1 MSRWPYLLL
10 LVVMAGLIGVVAVSR
25 FGSSGSHTSFAQ
37 LVTPTETHTPGP
49 TPNLTPSPTP
59 GVLHASIDADPDN
72 GSGPCNPIDTRG
84 TGYIGLSYDV
94 AICLESMPKELGAF
108 SFLVN
113 YDGGMS
119 SCTDIACPT
128 GDCLDDNPDANAGTT
143 SFGPTNL
150 GAGWDCNPVDLME
163 PTCHWSILNWN
174 AAGISCWNLIGP
186 YTTPVGD
193 VAFPLAVI
201 NLNAIA
207 QGTDHLTLA
216 SVLLTSTDA
225 IDMGDIGSCNPVSS
239 AEIPCYGAEIVLIAV
254 GTI

>member
-1 MSRWPYLLL
+1 MG
-10 LVVMAGLIGVVAVSR
+10 AG
-25 FGSSGSHTSFAQ
+25 H
-37 LVTPTETHTPGP
+37 
-49 TPNLTPSPTP
+49 
-59 GVLHASIDADPDN
+59 
-72 GSGPCNPIDTRG
+72 
-84 TGYIGLSYDV
+84 
-94 AICLESMPKELGAF
+94 LGAR
-108 SFLVN
+108 S
-113 YDGGMS
+113 
-119 SCTDIACPT
+119 
-128 GDCLDDNPDANAGTT
+128 NAGTT

-254 GTI
+254 GTIGPTPTPALTFPVTGHGPCGSCDTDG